1 MSRRWHPMAMDRLR
15 SAGVSEESRS
25 EQRSM
30 MTQDERDYGALARR
44 IGVMSQTAVGGAA
57 RRWHDGVAAAQ

>member
-1 MSRRWHPMAMDRLR
+1 
-15 SAGVSEESRS
+15 
-25 EQRSM
+25 M

-44 IGVMSQTAVGGAA
+44 IGAMSRQTAVGGAA